1 MKLVNLTGHNVDL
14 VKGSICTDGIH
25 YSGGKVYM
33 TIPSDGAILSS
44 TVAGEKEDV
53 DGIAIYEAPKVELKN
68 PDVLPDSGNVIV
80 PAFLV
85 GLVKAAKPGL
95 TVYTVG
101 PMSFDGRERLG
112 AIGLIKN

>member
-1 MKLVNLTGHNVDL
+1 MKLLNFTGHNVDL
-14 VKGSICTDGIH
+14 VKGAICTDGIH

-44 TVAGEKEDV
+44 DSAGKTEDV

-68 PDVLPDSGNVIV
+68 PEILPDSGNVIV

-101 PMSFDGRERLG
+101 PMAFGGRERLG

>member
-1 MKLVNLTGHNVDL
+1 MELVNLTGHNVDL
-14 VKGSICTDGIH
+14 VKDAVCADGIH
-25 YSGGKVYM
+25 YSGGEVYM
-33 TIPSDGAILSS
+33 SIPSNGMLLAS
-44 TVAGEKEDV
+44 TVAGKMEVV
-53 DGIAIYEAPKVELKN
+53 DGIAVYEAPQVSLKN

-85 GLVKAAKPGL
+85 SLVKAAKPAL

-101 PMSFDGRERLG
+101 PMSFNGRERLG

>member
-1 MKLVNLTGHNVDL
+1 MELINFTGHNVDL
-14 VKGSICTDGIH
+14 VKDAVCTDGIH
-25 YSGGKVYM
+25 YSGGKVFM
-33 TIPSDGAILSS
+33 TIPSDGTILSS
-44 TVAGEKEDV
+44 TVAGDKEDV

-68 PDVLPDSGNVIV
+68 PEILPDSGNVIV

-85 GLVKAAKPGL
+85 GLVKDAKPGL

>member
-1 MKLVNLTGHNVDL
+1 MKLINFTGHNVDL
-14 VKGSICTDGIH
+14 VKGAICTDGIH

-44 TVAGEKEDV
+44 TVAGKTEDV

-68 PDVLPDSGNVIV
+68 PEILPDSGNVIV